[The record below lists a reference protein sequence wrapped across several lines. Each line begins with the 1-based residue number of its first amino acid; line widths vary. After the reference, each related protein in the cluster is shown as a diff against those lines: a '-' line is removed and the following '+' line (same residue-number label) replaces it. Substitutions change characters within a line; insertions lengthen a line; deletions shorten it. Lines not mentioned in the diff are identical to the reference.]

1 MSAVWRAARAAV
13 RRRRLQTVITA
24 LVVLSGTITTMLA
37 LGLLDAATAPFD
49 RAFDQQNGA
58 HAVAVFDTAK
68 VSRQQ
73 LAATRDRPGVEA
85 ASGPFDQA
93 LITFPRTT
101 DIPEAEGPLKIAGRA
116 ELTDPV
122 DRIRPLQGRWA
133 TAPGEIV
140 LNLRDAGAPPR
151 PGALGSRLQAPGL
164 PPLTVVGFA
173 SSMSQSADAWV
184 TPQQAAALRPGSMQ
198 MLYRFTGHDTE
209 QEVRAALEA
218 ATAGLP
224 AGALTVAQSHLAL
237 RHAYASSADAYLL
250 FMTLFSALSLLVAVL
265 IVANVVSG
273 AVVSGSRHIGVLK
286 AVGFTP
292 NQVVVV
298 YLTMVSVPAV
308 AGSVLGALLGSV
320 LAGPV
325 LRAAFQGV
333 ENGAADV
340 GISPWVPVAAPAGIL
355 VLVLLAALVPALRA
369 HRLPAARAI
378 SAGSASARG
387 RALAA
392 QRWLGGSWLPRPV
405 SLGLGQPLARPGR
418 TMMTLAAIVLGVT
431 TVTLTT
437 GLTSTML
444 AFAEAEQSSASRVV
458 VRAGQPAFQQTAPT
472 LSDERIEALLR
483 SLPGAGTVTAQVFVE
498 VHLAGHAQRSDINF
512 QRGGPSTLAPQVVQ
526 GRWVEGPG
534 EIVAPPPFLTQR
546 GLTVGDQVTLQLN
559 GQQARATI
567 VGQLMNGDVR
577 FLWSSWQTLAMLAPQ
592 TSADHY
598 EVQLTPDADPEAYA
612 RAVKAAD
619 PGLYPFVAVP
629 DSLTTTTVV
638 GLASVFT
645 TLIIVVA
652 ALGVFNTVLLNTRER
667 RRDLGMLKSIGMT
680 PRQVTTMTVT
690 SMAALGLA
698 GAFIGIP
705 CGIAAHRLLV
715 DNVGIVVFPEFM
727 KDVWQPP
734 QLALLAAAG
743 VAIAVLGALI
753 PARAAARLT
762 IATVLHNE

>member
-13 RRRRLQTVITA
+13 RRRRLQTVITG

-37 LGLLDAATAPFD
+37 LGLLDAATTPFD
-49 RAFDQQNGA
+49 RAFDQQRGA

-73 LAATRDRPGVEA
+73 LAETRDRPGVEA

-101 DIPEAEGPLKIAGRA
+101 DIPEAEGPLKIVGRA
-116 ELTDPV
+116 GLADPV
-122 DRIRPLQGRWA
+122 DRVRPLQGRWA

-140 LNLRDAGAPPR
+140 LNLRNADAPPR

-198 MLYRFTGHDTE
+198 MLYRFTDHDTE

-224 AGALTVAQSHLAL
+224 AGALSVARSHLAL

-292 NQVVVV
+292 NQVVIV

-308 AGSVLGALLGSV
+308 AGSVLGTLLGSM

-325 LRAAFQGV
+325 LRTAFQGV
-333 ENGAADV
+333 ENGAADI
-340 GISPWVPVAAPAGIL
+340 GISPWVPVAAPASML

-378 SAGSASARG
+378 SAGSAPARG
-387 RALAA
+387 RALAV
-392 QRWLGGSWLPRPV
+392 QRWLGGTWLPRPV

-444 AFAEAEQSSASRVV
+444 AFAEADSASRVV
-458 VRAGQPAFQQTAPT
+458 VRAGKPAFQQTAPT

-483 SLPGAGTVTAQVFVE
+483 SLPGAGKVTAQVFVE
-498 VHLAGHAQRSDINF
+498 VHLAGHAQRSDVNF
-512 QRGGPSTLAPQVVQ
+512 QRGDPSTLAPQVVQ
-526 GRWVEGPG
+526 GRWLEGPG

-546 GLTVGDQVTLQLN
+546 GLTVGDQVTLQLD
-559 GQQARATI
+559 GKQARATI

-577 FLWSSWQTLAMLAPQ
+577 FLWSSWQTLATLAPQ

-598 EVQLTPDADPEAYA
+598 EVQLTPHADPEAYA

-619 PGLYPFVAVP
+619 PGLYPSVAVP
-629 DSLTTTTVV
+629 DSLVTTTVV

-698 GAFIGIP
+698 GALIGIP

-715 DNVGIVVFPEFM
+715 DNVGIVVFPAFM

-753 PARAAARLT
+753 PARSAARLT
-762 IATVLHNE
+762 IAAVLHNE